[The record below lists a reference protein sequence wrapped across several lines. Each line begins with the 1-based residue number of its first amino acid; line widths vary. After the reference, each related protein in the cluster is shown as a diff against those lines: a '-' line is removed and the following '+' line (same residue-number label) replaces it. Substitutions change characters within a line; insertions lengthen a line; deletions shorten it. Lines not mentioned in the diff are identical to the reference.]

1 MAQRGPT
8 LAGVADE
15 LYALPPQEFIA
26 ARDARSKELR
36 AGDRDLADA
45 VKALRRPAPVAW
57 AVNLLARDA
66 DLRDVD
72 RLGERLRAAQA
83 SADREALTALGRER
97 RDLVRSLAAR
107 AGELADAA
115 GRALAQGVL
124 DEVAETLQ
132 SAMADPE
139 AAAAV
144 RSGRL
149 LRGLEAVGFDPVDLD
164 GAVAV
169 PDGAAT
175 APRPA
180 RRTGPRA
187 VVDPEAELKR
197 ARADADAVVAD
208 ARRAA
213 GRAEA
218 ATRELGERAAD
229 VDRRREELATE
240 VDDLETELR
249 AARRGLAGAERELQR
264 LDRDRGGAER
274 RADQARAALAR
285 AEAARAKLG

>member
-1 MAQRGPT
+1 MDLGA
-8 LAGVADE
+8 VADE

-26 ARDARSKELR
+26 ARDARAKELR
-36 AGDRDLADA
+36 ADDRELADA

-57 AVNLLARDA
+57 AVNLLARDG
-66 DLRDVD
+66 DLTPLAT
-72 RLGERLRAAQA
+72 LGEKLRAAQA
-83 SADREALTALGRER
+83 SADREEITSLGRQR
-97 RDLVRSLAAR
+97 RDLVRELANR

-115 GRALAQGVL
+115 GRPLSQSVL

-132 SAMADPE
+132 AAMADPD

-149 LRGLEAVGFDPVDLD
+149 LRALEAVGFDPVDLD

-175 APRPA
+175 APRPG
-180 RRTGPRA
+180 RRKGPRA
-187 VVDPEAELKR
+187 VVDGDAELRR

-208 ARRAA
+208 ARRAVE
-213 GRAEA
+213 RAETG
-218 ATRELGERAAD
+218 TRDLAERAAD

-240 VDDLETELR
+240 VDDLERDLR
-249 AARRGLAGAERELQR
+249 AARAGLAEAERELQR

-274 RADQARAALAR
+274 RADQARTALAR
-285 AEAARAKLG
+285 AEAAREKLG

>member
-1 MAQRGPT
+1 MD

-15 LYALPPQEFIA
+15 LYALPPQDFIA
-26 ARDARSKELR
+26 ARDDRAKELR
-36 AGDRDLADA
+36 ADDRELADA

-57 AVNLLARDA
+57 AVNLLARDD
-66 DLRDVD
+66 DLSGLET
-72 RLGERLRAAQA
+72 LGEKLRAAQS
-83 SADREALTALGRER
+83 SADRQALTALGKER
-97 RDLVRSLAAR
+97 RDLVRALAMR
-107 AGELADAA
+107 AAELAEAA
-115 GRALAQGVL
+115 GRALAQPVL

-132 SAMADPE
+132 AAMADAD

-149 LRGLEAVGFDPVDLD
+149 LRALEAVGFDPVDLD

-169 PDGAAT
+169 PEGAAT

-180 RRTGPRA
+180 RRKGPRA
-187 VVDPEAELKR
+187 VTDPEAELKR

-208 ARRAA
+208 ARRAVE
-213 GRAEA
+213 RAET
-218 ATRELGERAAD
+218 ATRELAERAAD
-229 VDRRREELATE
+229 VDRRREELETE

-249 AARRGLAGAERELQR
+249 AARKGLTEAERELQR

-274 RADQARAALAR
+274 RADQARTALGR
-285 AEAARAKLG
+285 AEAAREKLG

>member
-1 MAQRGPT
+1 MD

-15 LYALPPQEFIA
+15 LYALPPQDFIA
-26 ARDARSKELR
+26 ARDARAKELR
-36 AGDRDLADA
+36 ADDRELADA

-57 AVNLLARDA
+57 AVNLLARDDDLA
-66 DLRDVD
+66 DLEA
-72 RLGERLRAAQA
+72 LGDRLRAAQS
-83 SADREALTALGRER
+83 SADRQTITALSTER
-97 RDLVRSLAAR
+97 RDLVRALAAR
-107 AGELADAA
+107 AGELAEAT
-115 GRALAQGVL
+115 GRALAQPVL

-132 SAMADPE
+132 AAMADPD

-149 LRGLEAVGFDPVDLD
+149 LRALEAVGFDPVDLD

-169 PDGAAT
+169 PEGGAT

-180 RRTGPRA
+180 RRKGPRA
-187 VVDPEAELKR
+187 VTDPDAELKR

-208 ARRAA
+208 ARRAVE
-213 GRAEA
+213 RAET
-218 ATRELGERAAD
+218 ATRELADRAAD
-229 VDRRREELATE
+229 VDHRREELETE

-249 AARRGLAGAERELQR
+249 AARKGLAEAERELQR

-274 RADQARAALAR
+274 RADQARTALGR
-285 AEAARAKLG
+285 AEAAREKLG